1 MHRVQPVKFFLT
13 PFRKLSPSAGAMIMG
28 MLSCMSQQC
37 VLAAVCLLSGI
48 LTFETFANVC
58 HNVYDNVLFACN
70 ALCWLPHTIF
80 SHLGYFVLQDM
91 SIFQFLSQ
99 A

>member
-1 MHRVQPVKFFLT
+1 MHRVQPVKFVLT
-13 PFRKLSPSAGAMIMG
+13 PLDCSPQVQGLMIMG